1 MSEVYFCL
9 RDPFRTLLS
18 FMSIKNLTSTA
29 GSAASF
35 DKNPNACIWVGFG
48 ATGARGTQS
57 QGRSPSQKQNKTKKA
72 EAGLQEK

>member
-1 MSEVYFCL
+1 MSEVCFCL
-9 RDPFRTLLS
+9 RDPFRTLLR
-18 FMSIKNLTSTA
+18 FVSIKNLTSTA

-57 QGRSPSQKQNKTKKA
+57 QGRSLSQKKRA